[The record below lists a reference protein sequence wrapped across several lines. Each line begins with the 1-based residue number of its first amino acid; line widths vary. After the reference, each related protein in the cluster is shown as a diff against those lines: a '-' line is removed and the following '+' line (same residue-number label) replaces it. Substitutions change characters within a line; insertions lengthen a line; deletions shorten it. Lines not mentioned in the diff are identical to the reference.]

1 LFHRLPHSYCENF
14 ILARRATADKMQ
26 KWLSE
31 VGAVLL
37 RAVTF
42 GGGMHIN
49 DEELSTQ
56 LEALA

>member
-1 LFHRLPHSYCENF
+1 
-14 ILARRATADKMQ
+14 MQ